1 MHTINFVPVNI
12 NFFQENVNPA
22 RHYTTKRGTGP
33 EALEVQRRLDGFDAQ
48 TSPIAKIIKEKYPD
62 ATKSELIS
70 VTQMIIILIKHDKAE
85 CELPPTFYKFDRITR
100 RSKDLIIKWYSDH
113 WNIISN
119 YFNDVGL
126 ADSQLRIISNN
137 CNVFNVQ

>member
-1 MHTINFVPVNI
+1 MHTINFVPINI
-12 NFFQENVNPA
+12 NFFQENGNPA

-48 TSPIAKIIKEKYPD
+48 TSPIAKIISQKYPD

-70 VTQMIIILIKHDKAE
+70 VTQMIILLVKQDKTE
-85 CELPPTFYKFDRITR
+85 CELPPSFYRFDRITR

-126 ADSQLRIISNN
+126 ADSELRIISQN
-137 CNVFNVQ
+137 CNIVNID